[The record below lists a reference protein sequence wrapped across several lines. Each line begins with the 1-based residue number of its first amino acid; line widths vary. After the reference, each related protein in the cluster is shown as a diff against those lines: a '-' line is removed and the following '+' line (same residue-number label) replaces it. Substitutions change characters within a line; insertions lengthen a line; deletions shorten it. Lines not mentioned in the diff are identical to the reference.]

1 MTAFLVFV
9 CALLGLVIGSFLNV
23 VIYRVPRGES
33 VVRPRSHCPE
43 CGEQVRPRDE
53 IPLFSWLLLKGRC
66 RDCSAPI
73 SARYLIV
80 ELLTGALFAAIAARF
95 GFSAELPA
103 YLYLAAISIALAL
116 IDLDVRKLPN
126 SLTLPSYLVGA
137 VLLALAAVVGHDGG
151 ALLRAFGGMAALYVA
166 FFLLAFAYPGGMGF
180 GDVKLAGVLGLYL
193 GWLGWGSVVVGAFSG
208 FVLGGLVGVGLIL
221 FGGAGRKSKVPFGPF
236 MVTGALLAVF
246 IGQTVASGYLSVTV
260 H

>member
-43 CGEQVRPRDE
+43 CGEEVRPRDE
-53 IPLFSWLLLKGRC
+53 VPLVSWVLLKGRC

-73 SARYLIV
+73 SPRYFIV
-80 ELLTGALFAAIAARF
+80 ELLTGVLFAAIAARF

-103 YLYLAAISIALAL
+103 YLYLAAISVALAL

-137 VLLALAAVVGHDGG
+137 VLLAVAAVVGHDGG

>member
-1 MTAFLVFV
+1 MTAFLVSV

-33 VVRPRSHCPE
+33 VVRPRSHCPA

-53 IPLFSWLLLKGRC
+53 VPLVSWLLLKRRC
-66 RDCSAPI
+66 RDCGAAI
-73 SARYLIV
+73 SPRYFVV

-95 GFSAELPA
+95 GFSADLPA
-103 YLYLAAISIALAL
+103 YLYLAAISVALAL
-116 IDLDVRKLPN
+116 IDLDVRRLPN
-126 SLTLPSYLVGA
+126 SLTLPSYLVGGI
-137 VLLALAAVVGHDGG
+137 LLAVAAAAGHDGG
-151 ALLRAFGGMAALYVA
+151 ALLRALGGMVALYVA
-166 FFLLAFAYPGGMGF
+166 FFLLALAYPGGMGF

-193 GWLGWGSVVVGAFSG
+193 GWLGWGSVLVGAFAG
-208 FVLGGLVGVGLIL
+208 FVLGGLVGIGLIA
-221 FGGAGRKSKVPFGPF
+221 FGSAGRKSKVPFGPF

-246 IGQTVASGYLSVTV
+246 VGQTVASGYLSVTV

>member
-1 MTAFLVFV
+1 V
-9 CALLGLVIGSFLNV
+9 
-23 VIYRVPRGES
+23 
-33 VVRPRSHCPE
+33 
-43 CGEQVRPRDE
+43 
-53 IPLFSWLLLKGRC
+53 LLKGRC

-73 SARYLIV
+73 SPRYFIV
-80 ELLTGALFAAIAARF
+80 ELLTGVLFAAIAARF

-103 YLYLAAISIALAL
+103 YLYLAAISVALAL

-137 VLLALAAVVGHDGG
+137 VLLAVAAVVGHDGG

>member
-1 MTAFLVFV
+1 VTAFLVVV

-23 VIYRVPRGES
+23 GIYRVPRGGS
-33 VVRPRSHCPE
+33 VVRPRSHCPG

-53 IPLFSWLLLKGRC
+53 IPLVSWLLLKGKC
-66 RDCSAPI
+66 RDCGVPI
-73 SARYLIV
+73 SARYFVV
-80 ELLTGALFAAIAARF
+80 ELLTGVLFAAIAGRF
-95 GFSAELPA
+95 GWSAELPA
-103 YLYLAAISIALAL
+103 YLYLAAISVALAL
-116 IDLDVRKLPN
+116 IDLDVRRLPN

-137 VLLALAAVVGHDGG
+137 VLLAVAALVGHDAGP
-151 ALLRAFGGMAALYVA
+151 LLRAFAGMAVLYVA

-193 GWLGWGSVVVGAFSG
+193 GWLGWGSVVVGAFAG
-208 FVLGGLVGVGLIL
+208 FVLGGLVGIGLIL
-221 FGGAGRKSKVPFGPF
+221 FGSAGRKSKVPFGPF
-236 MVTGALLAVF
+236 MVTGALVAVF

>member
-1 MTAFLVFV
+1 VTAFLVFV

-33 VVRPRSHCPE
+33 VVRPRSHCPG

-53 IPLFSWLLLKGRC
+53 VPLVSWLLLKGKC
-66 RDCSAPI
+66 RDCGARI
-73 SARYLIV
+73 SARYFVV
-80 ELLTGALFAAIAARF
+80 ELLTGVLFAGIAARF
-95 GFSAELPA
+95 GYSADLPA
-103 YLYLAAISIALAL
+103 YLYLAAISVALAL
-116 IDLDVRKLPN
+116 IDLDVRRLPN

-137 VLLALAAVVGHDGG
+137 VLLAIAALVGHDGG
-151 ALLRAFGGMAALYVA
+151 ALLRAFAGMAALYVA
-166 FFLLAFAYPGGMGF
+166 FFALAFAYPGGMGF

-193 GWLGWGSVVVGAFSG
+193 GWLGWGSVVVGAFAG
-208 FVLGGLVGVGLIL
+208 FILGGLVGISLIL
-221 FGGAGRKSKVPFGPF
+221 FGSAGRKSKVPFGPF